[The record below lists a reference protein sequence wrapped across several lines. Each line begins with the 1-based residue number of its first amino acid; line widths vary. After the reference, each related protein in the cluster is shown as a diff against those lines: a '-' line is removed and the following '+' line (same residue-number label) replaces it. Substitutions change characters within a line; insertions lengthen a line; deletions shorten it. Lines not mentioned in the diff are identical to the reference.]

1 MSAAESRE
9 DYHFQLPTFRHSSC
23 FDDRSWVFGMEGQE
37 NIEQLETALESFID
51 NHRAHHGAVKDFAA
65 ASRTSAAVRER
76 LAQPKA
82 LKTFTDVIKEDLEKD
97 PGTAQDALRCIGNAC
112 ADNNA
117 ARDAINDLGFGWAS
131 ECLEKGTD
139 DVKLLA
145 TKVLYNI
152 CNDYPPSQQQCY
164 RERIP
169 LALMV
174 FLALN
179 IAASHP
185 DENAISAIDL
195 LFWITGHKEELEP
208 NLSEEE
214 LKPEIASRIF
224 QLPGLYVDSLD
235 VEDYGC
241 LLEST
246 LVYLRDPV
254 VQKEAY
260 GSVIQIMDL
269 LRATQ
274 NKAKSADDAEDRKL
288 LEPLCTS
295 LIWCLSD
302 IAAQPGFAEYAR
314 ENGVIDAARSD
325 IELHCR
331 NASQSGGEVG
341 LASLTALCEVLGNIL
356 WKSRAEECSRLV
368 DGLEEQALDAMV
380 FSCIVDIPGGPS
392 TAPVLHSMAGL
403 LLHLSRPSVSIRE
416 QMGARPSARSALER
430 LCRHEM
436 SQIKQDGVKLLR
448 ALGKEC
454 PTNQERFAEIAKEAM
469 LSLKEANSAA
479 SEETQVD

>member
-1 MSAAESRE
+1 
-9 DYHFQLPTFRHSSC
+9 
-23 FDDRSWVFGMEGQE
+23 MEEHERLKQVDA
-37 NIEQLETALESFID
+37 ALELFIED
-51 NHRAHHGAVKDFAA
+51 HQAHHGAVKDFAA
-65 ASRTSAAVRER
+65 ASRTSAVIRER
-76 LAQPKA
+76 LAQPRA
-82 LKTFTDVIKEDLEKD
+82 LKTFINVIREDLENDTEK
-97 PGTAQDALRCIGNAC
+97 AQDALRCVGNAC

-117 ARDAINDLGFGWAS
+117 ARDAVNELGFDWAS
-131 ECLEKGTD
+131 KCLEKGPD
-139 DVKLLA
+139 EIKLVT

-169 LALMV
+169 FALMA
-174 FLALN
+174 FLELDITTA
-179 IAASHP
+179 HP

-195 LFWITGHKEELEP
+195 LFWITGHKAELEP
-208 NLSEEE
+208 NLSDEE
-214 LKPEIASRIF
+214 LKPEVVTTIVR
-224 QLPGLYVDSLD
+224 LPGLYIDSLD

-241 LLEST
+241 LLESI

-254 VQKEAY
+254 VQKKAL
-260 GSVIQIMDL
+260 GSVTQIMNL
-269 LRATQ
+269 LRATET
-274 NKAKSADDAEDRKL
+274 KAKSAEDAEDRKL

-302 IAAQPGFAEYAR
+302 TAAQPGFAEYAR
-314 ENGVIDAARSD
+314 ENGVIDAARCD
-325 IELHCR
+325 IELGCR
-331 NASQSGGEVG
+331 NASQSGTEVG
-341 LASLTALCEVLGNIL
+341 IASLTASCEVLGNIL
-356 WKSRAEECSRLV
+356 WKSPAEECSRLV
-368 DGLEEQALDAMV
+368 EADGERTLDAMV
-380 FSCIVDIPGGPS
+380 FSGVVEIPDGSS

-416 QMGARPSARSALER
+416 QMGACPSARSAIER

-436 SQIKQDGVKLLR
+436 SQIKQDGVQLLR